1 MTGLGLAV
9 VYGIVAQHGGWIEV
23 ESEPGLG
30 ASFKLYWPASAA
42 SAEQKTKAQMEV
54 RGGSET
60 ILVAEDE
67 PMLRELLTEVL
78 GEAGYR
84 VIAAGDG
91 QEAIELF
98 AAQHEADN
106 PAPVALVVLDV
117 MMPRLGG
124 PEAYQQIRALEPRM
138 PAVFM
143 TGYSTDLTVPA
154 DAAWL
159 QKPCG
164 VETLKRKV
172 REVLDQARREAGRGE
187 GAKG

>member
-1 MTGLGLAV
+1 
-9 VYGIVAQHGGWIEV
+9 
-23 ESEPGLG
+23 LG
-30 ASFKLYWPASAA
+30 ASFKLYWPVAAAPVAEAST
-42 SAEQKTKAQMEV
+42 AEVAV

-67 PMLRELLTEVL
+67 PMLRELVAEVL

-91 QEAIELF
+91 QEAVELF
-98 AAQHEADN
+98 AAQHQMEN
-106 PAPVALVVLDV
+106 PMPVALVVLDV

-143 TGYSTDLTVPA
+143 TGYSADAAVPA
-154 DAAWL
+154 DADWL
-159 QKPCG
+159 QKPCS
-164 VETLKRKV
+164 VEALK
-172 REVLDQARREAGRGE
+172 
-187 GAKG
+187 